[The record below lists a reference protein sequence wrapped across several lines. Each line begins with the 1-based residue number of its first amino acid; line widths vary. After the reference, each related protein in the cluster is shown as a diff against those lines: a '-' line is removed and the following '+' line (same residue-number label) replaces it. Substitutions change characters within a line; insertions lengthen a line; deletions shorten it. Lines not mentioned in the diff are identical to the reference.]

1 MLDVLTLEDR
11 GRYRRDEYLR
21 QAAHERLLR
30 QLHPEVVHPST
41 GRPRRT
47 LAGRG
52 LALAT
57 LAALLSTGWRIPG
70 L

>member
-47 LAGRG
+47 MAGLG
-52 LALAT
+52 LALAG
-57 LAALLSTGWRIPG
+57 LAAVVSIVWPLQG